1 MSAENRPVGV
11 PGDEYETDLAAAD
24 AIPVVY
30 DPHDQVRVPPAQDP
44 SAQRAIIARIL
55 ITMMAVGL
63 LIHYGAVILFEW
75 SGKHESVKSLETI
88 LNAWL
93 PILSGLVGAAVTY
106 YFTREDRKHP

>member
-1 MSAENRPVGV
+1 MSDQDRPADRPEEVIEDPKELVEV
-11 PGDEYETDLAAAD
+11 PGE
-24 AIPVVY
+24 P
-30 DPHDQVRVPPAQDP
+30 QDP

-63 LIHYGAVILFEW
+63 LIHYAAVILFEW

-106 YFTREDRKHP
+106 YFTREDRKH

>member
-1 MSAENRPVGV
+1 MSEQNRAAEV
-11 PGDEYETDLAAAD
+11 PDESESAAGD
-24 AIPVVY
+24 AIPVIY
-30 DPHDQVRVPPAQDP
+30 DPHDQVRAAQDP

-63 LIHYGAVILFEW
+63 LIHYAAVILFEW
-75 SGKHESVKSLETI
+75 NGKHESVKSLETI

-106 YFTREDRKHP
+106 YFTHEDRKHP